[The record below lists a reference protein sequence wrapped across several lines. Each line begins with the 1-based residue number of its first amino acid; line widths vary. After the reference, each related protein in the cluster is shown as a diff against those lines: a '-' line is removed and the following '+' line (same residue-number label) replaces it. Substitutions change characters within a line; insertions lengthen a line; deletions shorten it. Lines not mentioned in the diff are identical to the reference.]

1 MPIHSSQTNET
12 THSVNAMKRQFLSSL
27 SALLTVAI
35 MFPAQSV
42 ASSYTTNDL
51 PVEKMDSHFV
61 QKSNS
66 AIPYLR
72 AEKDPKQVRKTISV
86 ATYLMDENPAQL
98 VSQNALEEGEHIV
111 NSDEAYQ
118 QAADAEL
125 DNEQRGWLGD
135 THFPAI
141 YNVALHQEIAEQE
154 IVTASA
160 DQQALY

>member
-1 MPIHSSQTNET
+1 
-12 THSVNAMKRQFLSSL
+12 MKRQFFSSL
-27 SALLTVAI
+27 SALLTVAL

-42 ASSYTTNDL
+42 ASTYTNNDL

-111 NSDEAYQ
+111 DSDEAYQ
-118 QAADAEL
+118 QAADTEL

-135 THFPAI
+135 THFPAS
-141 YNVALHQEIAEQE
+141 YNVALHQGYFILGNRGNPR
-154 IVTASA
+154 VSR
-160 DQQALY
+160 